1 MIAYIRKLFT
11 SLIFGFPPP
20 KISDISFKK
29 RNYKWFFNKGKLY
42 KVKENVSFVLRVYDT
57 DKCLFKT
64 PVGPLG
70 EQYISSKYFAIA
82 NDILLYIDDVKVSEH
97 TGEDKCYV
105 RPLFLK
111 GDRLYIPQY
120 DIVFEHYASDVVH
133 SFNEVLEEV
142 Q

>member
-29 RNYKWFFNKGKLY
+29 RNYKWSLNKGKLY
-42 KVKENVSFVLRVYDT
+42 KVKENVSFAIHLYDM
-57 DKCLFKT
+57 DKCLYKT
-64 PVGPLG
+64 NTVHSIKHNMFGGDILMYI
-70 EQYISSKYFAIA
+70 EDVYISEEA
-82 NDILLYIDDVKVSEH
+82 
-97 TGEDKCYV
+97 GGDKIYH
-105 RPLFLK
+105 RPLFLI
-111 GDRLYIPQY
+111 GEQLFVPRHDML
-120 DIVFEHYASDVVH
+120 FNHYASDVVH

>member
-29 RNYKWFFNKGKLY
+29 RNYKWSLNKGKLY
-42 KVKENVSFVLRVYDT
+42 KVKENVSFALRVYDT

-64 PVGPLG
+64 PAGPLG
-70 EQYISSKYFAIA
+70 EQYIPPTDFAIA

-97 TGEDKCYV
+97 TGEDKHYV

-111 GDRLYIPQY
+111 GDRLYIPQH